1 MGSDAEMEDG
11 EAPAASM
18 DDFPEGMNVNTSNA
32 GGEVS
37 MSLEETNRV
46 REKLGLKP
54 LRTGE
59 SDRAKARR
67 EAEETERAAREA
79 DAAVPEAGAAT

>member
-18 DDFPEGMNVNTSNA
+18 DDFPEDMKVNTSNA

-79 DAAVPEAGAAT
+79 AVFFSS

>member
-1 MGSDAEMEDG
+1 MTSKLDERALGDLYTDGSRQQDPTRDGMGSDAEMEDG

-18 DDFPEGMNVNTSNA
+18 DDFPEGMKVNTSNA

-46 REKLGLKP
+46 REKLG
-54 LRTGE
+54 
-59 SDRAKARR
+59 
-67 EAEETERAAREA
+67 
-79 DAAVPEAGAAT
+79 